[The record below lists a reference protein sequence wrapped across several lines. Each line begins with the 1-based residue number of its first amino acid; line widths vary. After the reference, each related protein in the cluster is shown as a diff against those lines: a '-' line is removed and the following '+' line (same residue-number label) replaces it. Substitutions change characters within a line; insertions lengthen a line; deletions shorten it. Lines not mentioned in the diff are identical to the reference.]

1 MKKIK
6 EISELKNKSINIVA
20 KFIHYLIHNL
30 NKMYI
35 NLTQDSEIENKY
47 NFEDLMPKI
56 DIEKNKQYC
65 ESIDWAIRNKKIR
78 NIALTGVY
86 GAGKSTILNT
96 YIKEHNEYNYLNISL
111 SNFKELEGEDILS
124 NESINIEKAI
134 LKQMFYK
141 EKNTTIPYSRFRRIT
156 NINYISLIAYSI
168 LSLVV
173 VVFIVLSIKPD
184 LLEVVKSRIELI
196 KGYFNISSS
205 MVTIMLLIF
214 ISSFVTIINKMI
226 IFIKKNIRV
235 KKVSAKSEIV
245 SSELEIG
252 EKDESAFNKYVDEI
266 LYYFESTK
274 YDIVVFEDLDRFN
287 NIDIFT
293 KLRELN
299 SLINESK
306 QINRRI
312 VFIYALKDDMFCN
325 EKHLDDKTSYKS
337 RTKFFDFIIPV
348 VQVANSSNACDI
360 LIKKFKDAKQFK
372 GLTEKFISEITI
384 LINDMRVLNNIYN
397 EFVIY
402 KENLKDKEKNK
413 LENKESNMDNDIYEL
428 DYEKLLAII
437 VYKNVY
443 PVDFAR
449 LQDNEGMVYD
459 VFSNKKNIA
468 IKKRML
474 QINNK
479 IQEIKKDIE
488 VAEHECANN
497 LKELRTIYL
506 SEIKDLSTLSYINC
520 NGEQFD
526 LKRLTNEEEFFNN
539 CFYSRSNHKYYNGKE
554 WISFK
559 LDNIHILNNGLTYAE
574 REKIIKL
581 KEKNIS
587 VNIIEDL
594 KTQLEKLNEEKII
607 LKSLPFNELI
617 KECEDEELFDGD
629 IKNEDLLKF
638 LIKRN
643 YIDENYYEYI
653 SYFYEGTLT
662 KQDKSFLINIMYE
675 KDVDYDYAIQKPEM
689 LLQKMEEYQFTKR
702 YSLNYSLMDYLIKHN
717 NFNRMYMEYYN
728 LLIKQLSNEDENNM
742 NFIDTYLD
750 RNKYNE
756 LIKEQFMK
764 ALCKEWKN
772 MWTYLQ
778 LKSNFKKGKLDMY
791 LTYIIKYNNVDDII
805 GMNINGI
812 LTEYV
817 SHLPNFLNLIFKEV
831 DDEKVEL
838 IIKKLNVVFVKMD
851 KVNKI
856 NKILDYINENNLYE
870 INLDMIAL
878 ILQHYSEK
886 DIFREIYHSNYTT
899 IKESRNECLIS
910 YIDKNINEYLVRV
923 FFRLLKNTNE
933 KEEYIIELLNNEEV
947 NSNNKIRITK
957 EIKFVVSDVSR
968 INSKELCSEIIK
980 NYKITVYW
988 KNIINYFIR
997 NNQQIDDII
1006 INYLNKE
1013 DSYVLLGEEKLDTLS
1028 DVDEKIISDFSK
1040 KLILCDSIK
1049 EDAFNKLIKSIT
1061 NQYYSFEGLKNLSE
1075 NKVNMLIDDK
1085 IIGLSLQNYILLKEN
1100 FKNKHIKLLVNNI
1113 DFYISEY
1120 EKYALEVD
1128 EIEQLLL
1135 AKIGERNKIFIIEH
1149 INTKNIIENE
1159 NLINAIIHYTLK
1171 YDITLNIQVLESCLE
1186 SNLNT
1191 ETKVI
1196 LLNTQINNLDK
1207 NITFKLLNIIGGKYS
1222 EITRYGSSPILENT
1236 NTNKELIRLL
1246 DEKNYIS
1253 SKNETSKGIRV
1264 NTYKKER

>member
-6 EISELKNKSINIVA
+6 EISELRNKSINIVA

-325 EKHLDDKTSYKS
+325 EKHLDDKTSYKN

-360 LIKKFKDAKQFK
+360 LINKFKDAKQFK

-497 LKELRTIYL
+497 LRELRTIYL

-629 IKNEDLLKF
+629 IKNEDLIKF

-750 RNKYNE
+750 RNKDNE

-812 LTEYV
+812 LTEYI

-886 DIFREIYHSNYTT
+886 DIFEKIYRSNYTT

-947 NSNNKIRITK
+947 NSNNKIRIVK

-1207 NITFKLLNIIGGKYS
+1207 NITFELLNIIGGKYS

>member
-947 NSNNKIRITK
+947 NSNNKIRIIK